1 MHKFNYDFSKI
12 QHSITRTKKGRKL
25 LTLNVWIT
33 APEPVDSRQATKPSI
48 SQLWQALDKI
58 ENLKN
63 KITEQ
68 KLPVQKQFYNPGT
81 RGQKQKPAKKPQPLF
96 AAAEYESDQSETG
109 EVFVTE
115 NIIDDDW

>member
-1 MHKFNYDFSKI
+1 M
-12 QHSITRTKKGRKL
+12 TRTKKGRKL

-33 APEPVDSRQATKPSI
+33 APEPVDSRQIPSVQ
-48 SQLWQALDKI
+48 QLWRSLDVIESLKTKI
-58 ENLKN
+58 AD
-63 KITEQ
+63 Q
-68 KLPVQKQFYNPGT
+68 KRPTQKQFYNPGT

-115 NIIDDDW
+115 NIINDDW